1 MDMLSL
7 FAVTDEIADED
18 GLTFEG
24 NAERDGKARKN
35 QAPDFF
41 HN

>member
-1 MDMLSL
+1 
-7 FAVTDEIADED
+7 VTDETADED
-18 GLTFEG
+18 GFTFEG
-24 NAERDGKARKN
+24 KVERDGKARKN

>member
-7 FAVTDEIADED
+7 WAVTDEIADED
-18 GLTFEG
+18 GFTLEG

>member
-1 MDMLSL
+1 MLSL
-7 FAVTDEIADED
+7 FVVTEETADED
-18 GLTFEG
+18 GFTFESIFKR
-24 NAERDGKARKN
+24 EGKARKN